1 MVHEVPGQAAF
12 FSELR
17 ESIKP
22 EGKLLTIESGGHV
35 SQAQFEQTVAAAGNV

>member
-12 FSELR
+12 FSKLR

-22 EGKLLTIESGGHV
+22 EGKLLTIESRGHV
-35 SQAQFEQTVAAAGNV
+35 SQAQFEETVAADENV

>member
-12 FSELR
+12 FSKLR

-35 SQAQFEQTVAAAGNV
+35 SQAQFEETVAAAKNV